1 MYTQAP
7 SELASSGRTRGCLDR
22 KIRLLFGVWA
32 SAARKAG
39 PRRAREAGLLWAA
52 VTLEHAAGGGSRTR
66 VAQGPGQSRGAK
78 ALLWREAPRR
88 CQTQRYPGHAGAG
101 EQQVQRAFLVS

>member
-66 VAQGPGQSRGAK
+66 VAQGPGQSRGAE
-78 ALLWREAPRR
+78 ALLRREARGDAR
-88 CQTQRYPGHAGAG
+88 LSAT
-101 EQQVQRAFLVS
+101 LVTLVLASSKSNALFS